1 MVTLTN
7 NSMVMAKQTTIIVRV
22 DEEVKEQLIKL
33 SIKSRRK
40 LSDYIR
46 LLFEDSIKEGKTI

>member
-1 MVTLTN
+1 
-7 NSMVMAKQTTIIVRV
+7 MAKQTTIIVRV
-22 DEEVKEQLIKL
+22 DEEVKEQLIQL

-46 LLFEDSIKEGKTI
+46 LLFEDSIKEGKTL